1 MHLCVLYRT
10 DLAAAWCWGEASHSL
25 NEQLDYELL
34 KDPVLQPKDRES
46 AFQHLAL
53 LYIKYIQVFRKLE
66 DSYHQILHPQKRRLL
81 KEVVI
86 SVAGRLLEIKHH
98 IVGLE
103 CSDFHNFNDIL
114 LDLKLTPDHL
124 RLSVP
129 KYIVEERYDEIKSR
143 IQLLDKLGAKPFGF
157 GDIVQNF
164 PEMSTLEAIRTIQK
178 HERGRQGKR
187 RAKFMQD
194 IKLQMK
200 REKETSGTEE
210 EHDSIEAAIK
220 IQKVYRGFKAR
231 MKVKK
236 MLKDDLVFL
245 GMVKESHDPVLQLL
259 SKADINSRRRKILQ
273 QQYEEDYLQALINTK
288 EKIMKIE
295 GPDMREAIQDDFRQ
309 WYMEYKRANGK
320 FPEFPTSE
328 VWQNPEFKFTLQNT
342 VGENRASSADKSKEK
357 DKSTTAASGKS
368 AKNKSSETKSTKK
381 VDKKDSK
388 KKEKDKTEEGS
399 SELQFKYD
407 QSEYLTLIG
416 NGQTEFISKWKPKDE
431 MENFAQKHD
440 PEIIKAEKRCEIEEE
455 IKKDMFDIL
464 QDELKNLKLA
474 VEQEKL
480 SKKDKGKGKGGKKGG
495 GKKGKKGKKEK
506 GKKGKKGK
514 KEKDMTANRTMESLV
529 EELVQ
534 TGIMQKHTETHLS
547 QFIGDFNLI
556 DTSITK
562 DIAIYPSLAD
572 LQRVVMEY
580 CVMPMC
586 ITEPKVGYPKITSIL
601 LFGQHGTG
609 KSMLVRALAT
619 EMGAQILNL
628 TPRNTAN
635 QFQGKANVTKMVHM
649 AFKVAKSQS
658 PSIIYI
664 DNIEMVFA
672 KKVPKDDSTDPKR
685 IKKDLIKNLKGL
697 RETPEHVL
705 LIGSS
710 SKPWDADTKAMMPLF
725 DKIMYCPK
733 PDYSSRML
741 LWEKFITNHC
751 GDRFPKVNLSMLA
764 RMTDGLSAGSIKLVC
779 DRVLTERRIKM
790 VHMRNL
796 ETAEFIEQ
804 ILNLPTENQEE
815 DKLYKD
821 FFEKTPLLKKRAG
834 LLVVPEDEEGDS
846 TKKVGKIPALVLV
859 SSDQTA
865 IQEQILT
872 DTTSQIKDS
881 QATTLVYIDGDSA
894 SLQKYVTRQ
903 LLDTSGFFK
912 DSSFDQSRAHGTR
925 YLMLAR
931 MDALWTAR
939 KAIQIGI
946 LVDTHPFSADH
957 CILCDQQLLSTSIAH
972 LVVECEQVTGH
983 RIQSGLVP
991 AIQKSRLRLLGRSTR
1006 SRVWRMYILG
1016 SAVES

>member
-1 MHLCVLYRT
+1 MG
-10 DLAAAWCWGEASHSL
+10 DKGGE
-25 NEQLDYELL
+25 
-34 KDPVLQPKDRES
+34 ES
-46 AFQHLAL
+46 PDGMSAPINIVKIFGI
-53 LYIKYIQVFRKLE
+53 YWTKYFVWKHIHHM

-480 SKKDKGKGKGGKKGG
+480 SKKDKGKGKGGKKD
-495 GKKGKKGKKEK
+495 KYMYK
-506 GKKGKKGK
+506 
-514 KEKDMTANRTMESLV
+514 
-529 EELVQ
+529 
-534 TGIMQKHTETHLS
+534 
-547 QFIGDFNLI
+547 
-556 DTSITK
+556 
-562 DIAIYPSLAD
+562 
-572 LQRVVMEY
+572 VVMEY

-821 FFEKTPLLKKRAG
+821 FLEKTPLLKKRAG

-846 TKKVGKIPALVLV
+846 TKKGAK
-859 SSDQTA
+859 
-865 IQEQILT
+865 
-872 DTTSQIKDS
+872 
-881 QATTLVYIDGDSA
+881 
-894 SLQKYVTRQ
+894 
-903 LLDTSGFFK
+903 
-912 DSSFDQSRAHGTR
+912 
-925 YLMLAR
+925 
-931 MDALWTAR
+931 
-939 KAIQIGI
+939 
-946 LVDTHPFSADH
+946 
-957 CILCDQQLLSTSIAH
+957 STK
-972 LVVECEQVTGH
+972 VV
-983 RIQSGLVP
+983 
-991 AIQKSRLRLLGRSTR
+991 KKK
-1006 SRVWRMYILG
+1006 
-1016 SAVES
+1016 